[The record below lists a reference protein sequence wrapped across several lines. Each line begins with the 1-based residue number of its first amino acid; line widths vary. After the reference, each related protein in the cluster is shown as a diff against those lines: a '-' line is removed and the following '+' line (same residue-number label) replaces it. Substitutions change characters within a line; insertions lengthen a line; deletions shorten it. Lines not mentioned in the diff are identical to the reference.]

1 MGNSDGIEN
10 IKITCRIDLRG
21 REGLPYS
28 EYGEGIF
35 LERKVNG
42 RPSIWHRLKYIDGT
56 EAGVY
61 RNSFMIASVSQE
73 IRSKTNS

>member
-10 IKITCRIDLRG
+10 IKIICRIDLRG
-21 REGLPYS
+21 REGFLYS

-42 RPSIWHRLKYIDGT
+42 RLSIW
-56 EAGVY
+56 Y
-61 RNSFMIASVSQE
+61 R
-73 IRSKTNS
+73 